1 MRADEIQEP
10 EVTIA
15 AHINPW
21 MPALVL
27 LSVPL
32 EFKIICPSLLMYG
45 LTDCPSVYYRLS
57 PGTLDV
63 IRGRDAC
70 RRARSL
76 TLSITTCQWQR
87 VCCEAVQ
94 SQSTSV
100 DSF

>member
-15 AHINPW
+15 AHINPC

-32 EFKIICPSLLMYG
+32 EFRIICPSLLMYG
-45 LTDCPSVYYRLS
+45 LTGWPSVYERLS

-63 IRGRDAC
+63 IRGRAAC
-70 RRARSL
+70 RGAWSL
-76 TLSITTCQWQR
+76 TLSITICQWQG

-94 SQSTSV
+94 SQTTSV